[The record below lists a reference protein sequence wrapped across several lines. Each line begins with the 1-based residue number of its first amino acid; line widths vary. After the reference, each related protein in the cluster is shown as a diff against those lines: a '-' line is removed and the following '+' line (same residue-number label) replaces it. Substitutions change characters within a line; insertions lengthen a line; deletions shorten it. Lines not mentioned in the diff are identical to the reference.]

1 MSLTSCTICQ
11 SNLNYPPRD
20 FENELLE
27 HQLTLNEIKKIKY
40 SSSLWCES
48 ITMNLLS

>member
-20 FENELLE
+20 FENGLLE
-27 HQLTLNEIKKIKY
+27 HQLTLNEIKKIKV
-40 SSSLWCES
+40 L
-48 ITMNLLS
+48 